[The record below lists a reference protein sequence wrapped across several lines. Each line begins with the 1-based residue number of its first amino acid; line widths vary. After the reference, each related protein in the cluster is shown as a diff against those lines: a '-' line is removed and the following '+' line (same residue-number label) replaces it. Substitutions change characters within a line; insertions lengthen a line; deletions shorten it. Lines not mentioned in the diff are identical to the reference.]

1 MRKEIIP
8 LEVIF
13 FDSAS
18 EMNSDD
24 NQLLSKA
31 ADAAKRAYAP
41 YSEFQVGSAVRLA
54 NGKIIQGNNQENA
67 AYPSGL
73 CAERVA
79 LFYAAAEYPDVAVEA
94 LAITVYTHTS
104 KVKNPVPPCGACRQ
118 VMAESENRFKHNMRV
133 IMQGESGP
141 VLVVENMKT
150 LLPFTFLDEYLPKG
164 KKQ

>member
-8 LEVIF
+8 LEF
-13 FDSAS
+13 FYVDSGTDLLP
-18 EMNSDD
+18 DD
-24 NQLLSKA
+24 KTLLDNAGA
-31 ADAAKRAYAP
+31 AAQRAYAP
-41 YSEFQVGSAVRLA
+41 YSEFQVGAAVRLA
-54 NGKIIQGNNQENA
+54 NGIIIQGNNQENA

-94 LAITVYTHTS
+94 LAITVRTHKP
-104 KVKNPVPPCGACRQ
+104 KVQSPVPPCGACRQ

-141 VLVVENMKT
+141 ILIVENMNT

-164 KKQ
+164 RKL